1 MAPLAL
7 IALEDTTVFVSLDFK
22 GSIVKQVQK
31 DLYNKTKRSKL
42 YHSGLEC

>member
-31 DLYNKTKRSKL
+31 DLCNKIKRSKL